1 MAAGREAAE
10 AKARE
15 EMGEELDAAID
26 LAEARGEQVAAL
38 EADVREAVL
47 AATSLKSGGG
57 GTSNGLLQRALEAS
71 EAALDVAR
79 QNELADVDE
88 VGELEAELENAL
100 AENEALHAARQR
112 EAARRRHADAV

>member
-38 EADVREAVL
+38 EAR
-47 AATSLKSGGG
+47 
-57 GTSNGLLQRALEAS
+57 
-71 EAALDVAR
+71 
-79 QNELADVDE
+79 
-88 VGELEAELENAL
+88 
-100 AENEALHAARQR
+100 
-112 EAARRRHADAV
+112 